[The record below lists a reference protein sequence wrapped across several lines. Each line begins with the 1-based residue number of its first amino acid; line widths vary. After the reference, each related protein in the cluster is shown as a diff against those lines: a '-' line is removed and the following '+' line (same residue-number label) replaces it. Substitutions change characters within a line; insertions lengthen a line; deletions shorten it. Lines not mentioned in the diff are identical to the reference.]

1 MSNVTNL
8 LKNEMKALFSS
19 FTIIKEE
26 SKDIGKVY
34 WATDVNTIIAAKGAS
49 DPVTVETDLTKTE
62 YSNGITTMEQLDKFF
77 SNQALTTSD
86 YLSHCQNIKYGD
98 ADLATALSS
107 GVEALGDRMYQVSI
121 DCIELFKQCR
131 NILNIYTSNEVSDM
145 VSSLENERIV
155 PGTQISK
162 ADFAAGIT
170 LVEQFKKLLNNETTV
185 QGSYETTLAN
195 WELL

>member
-1 MSNVTNL
+1 MSVTNL

-19 FTIIKEE
+19 LTIIKEE

-34 WATDVNTIIAAKGAS
+34 WATDANTIITAVTLGT
-49 DPVTVETDLTKTE
+49 DPVTVTTKLTKTE
-62 YSNGITTMEQLDKFF
+62 YGNGITTMEQLDKFF

-98 ADLATALSS
+98 AVLATALSS
-107 GVEALGDRMYQVSI
+107 AVEALGDRMYQVCI
-121 DCIELFKQCR
+121 DSIELFKQCR
-131 NILNIYTSNEVSDM
+131 NILNLYTSNEVDSMIGSLSD
-145 VSSLENERIV
+145 ETHV
-155 PGTQISK
+155 PGCYITK

-170 LVEQFKKLLNNETTV
+170 LTEQFKKLLNNEATT